1 MKKLQTFATF
11 YIISLIAI
19 LFFVFIPLK
28 NKLASESDKSVAL
41 AIKYNDVVDLFGR
54 NKFSDFK
61 KAGVNTVVISD
72 EKAKDFFDETG
83 EDRYITIP
91 KEKYLGISSD
101 KIWHVNDLNLYMVF
115 FVQGNLSLLPKNIN
129 GVLSVITADDFF
141 GKIPPDSNYT
151 YGILE
156 SLKQKQVKKILR
168 SSTEGFRVF
177 RLRWDHD
184 TQKNLYKIKRAVLE
198 RNFKIIILDLTQT
211 TIEEA
216 LEYIKE
222 SKRIIEDTGF
232 TVGKPEPI
240 RNINSIISKYSFFT
254 LIISLFI
261 AIVSPL
267 ICLVFVKTDL
277 RFLRQQKYSFS
288 KIAITFLSIIV
299 VSILSGIAISGLLST
314 KEFMLGVEQFRGIK
328 LALTLPIIITFILLY
343 KYDLKNLLKEPLLI
357 GQFIFFIIILSVLV
371 FYITRSGNS
380 GIMPSIEEN
389 FRSFLEKIFFVRPRL
404 KEFLIGHPFMLLSLY
419 LKNLNKNIWKPLF
432 IVGLIGQTSVINTF
446 CHIHSPL
453 YVSLV
458 RTFNG
463 IWIGLILGIILIVI
477 YKKLCLK

>member
-1 MKKLQTFATF
+1 
-11 YIISLIAI
+11 
-19 LFFVFIPLK
+19 
-28 NKLASESDKSVAL
+28 
-41 AIKYNDVVDLFGR
+41 
-54 NKFSDFK
+54 
-61 KAGVNTVVISD
+61 
-72 EKAKDFFDETG
+72 
-83 EDRYITIP
+83 
-91 KEKYLGISSD
+91 
-101 KIWHVNDLNLYMVF
+101 
-115 FVQGNLSLLPKNIN
+115 
-129 GVLSVITADDFF
+129 
-141 GKIPPDSNYT
+141 
-151 YGILE
+151 
-156 SLKQKQVKKILR
+156 
-168 SSTEGFRVF
+168 
-177 RLRWDHD
+177 
-184 TQKNLYKIKRAVLE
+184 
-198 RNFKIIILDLTQT
+198 
-211 TIEEA
+211 
-216 LEYIKE
+216 
-222 SKRIIEDTGF
+222 
-232 TVGKPEPI
+232 
-240 RNINSIISKYSFFT
+240 
-254 LIISLFI
+254 
-261 AIVSPL
+261 
-267 ICLVFVKTDL
+267 
-277 RFLRQQKYSFS
+277 
-288 KIAITFLSIIV
+288 LSIIV